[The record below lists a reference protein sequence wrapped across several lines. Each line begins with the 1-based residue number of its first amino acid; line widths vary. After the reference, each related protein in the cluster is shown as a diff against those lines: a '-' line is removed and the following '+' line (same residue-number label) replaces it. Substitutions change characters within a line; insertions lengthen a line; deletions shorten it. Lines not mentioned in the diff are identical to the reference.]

1 MTALRKISQRAMLAL
16 AECAVLMQSD
26 HLNDLINE
34 LAEVLEAPDDTNL
47 LRELL
52 NGSRILCAKA
62 EDRAD
67 KWEAIAKGEPYDNTW
82 DTE

>member
-1 MTALRKISQRAMLAL
+1 MTALREISQRAMLAL

-26 HLNDLINE
+26 HLDDLINE
-34 LAEVLEAPDDTNL
+34 LHAELENPDETDT
-47 LRELL
+47 LRLML
-52 NGSRILCAKA
+52 QGSRSLCTRA
-62 EDRAD
+62 EERAD

>member
-1 MTALRKISQRAMLAL
+1 MTTLREISQRAMLAL
-16 AECAVLMQSD
+16 AECSILMQTN
-26 HLNDLINE
+26 HLDDLINE
-34 LAEVLEAPDDTNL
+34 LAEVLEAPDETDT
-47 LRELL
+47 LRMML

-67 KWEAIAKGEPYDNTW
+67 KWEAIAKGEEYDNTW